1 MSLKSLV
8 IAGLRGSLLL
18 WFLSASASTQTMGVK
33 ERFTAF
39 AVDVNAAAPR
49 NTAIVDIHI
58 DRWSTEA
65 ERKALTSTLLEQG
78 PDALLRA
85 LQQQRSVGR
94 ISTPD
99 SLGYDLRFAYQE
111 PGEDGG
117 RRVIVA
123 TDRPIGYWE
132 ARDQPRSINYPFT
145 VIEMR
150 IGRDGTGEG
159 KMSIATKITAVGNTI
174 ALENYEAQPVRLQ
187 SIRSKQ

>member
-1 MSLKSLV
+1 
-8 IAGLRGSLLL
+8 
-18 WFLSASASTQTMGVK
+18 MGVK